1 MEPRWRRNERGEV
14 MRTYK
19 TASEFYTSKEWR
31 KLRQMLMSER
41 VNASGEI
48 TCAECGKPIIK
59 GYDCIAHHIKE
70 INATNL
76 NDPSVTLNPLN
87 ILLVHMKCHNKIHNR
102 FGGRVQTWQ
111 RKVYYVYGA
120 PCSGKSTFV
129 RENMQSGDLVLDID
143 RLWSALSGQ
152 PEYVKPNELKPVVFN
167 ARNAIMDSIKTRA
180 GNWQTAWVIEGGA
193 FLGDRMR
200 RIETLGA
207 ESIFIEAT
215 RDECIQRLASDEK
228 RRSVQDEWIKYI
240 DEWFNNYQPDAIIA

>member
-1 MEPRWRRNERGEV
+1 MAFTDFYRQTRWI
-14 MRTYK
+14 
-19 TASEFYTSKEWR
+19 
-31 KLRQMLMSER
+31 KLRKVLMSER
-41 VNASGEI
+41 LNAEGLLICEH
-48 TCAECGKPIIK
+48 CGKSILK
-59 GYDCIAHHIKE
+59 DYDAILHHKIELTPQNVNDANIAYNPE
-70 INATNL
+70 NL
-76 NDPSVTLNPLN
+76 MF
-87 ILLVHMKCHNKIHNR
+87 VHVKCHNEIHKR
-102 FGGRVQTWQ
+102 FGGRVQAWQ
-111 RKVYYVYGA
+111 RKVYYVYGS